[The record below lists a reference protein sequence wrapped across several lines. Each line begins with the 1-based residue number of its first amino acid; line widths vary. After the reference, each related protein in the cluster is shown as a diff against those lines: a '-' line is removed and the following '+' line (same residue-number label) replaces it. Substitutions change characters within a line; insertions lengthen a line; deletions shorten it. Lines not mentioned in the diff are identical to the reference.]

1 MEKNKLLVIVGPTGV
16 GKTALSIELSKKFAG
31 EVISGDSL
39 QVYRKLN
46 IGTAKI
52 TEKEKEGI
60 PHFLIDVKEPTET
73 YSAFEFKKEA
83 EDKIEEITSRNKLPM
98 IVGGTGMYIQSLLF
112 DFQLGAEEKAE
123 LANKRR
129 LFWENFANENGKE
142 ELWSHLESLD
152 PKAAKNIHSNN
163 EKRVI
168 RAIEVF
174 EKTGVSILDQ
184 EGIDLKDLSNSPFDV
199 KLIGLETN
207 RELLYERIN
216 YRVDLMMEQGLLK
229 EAEYVFS
236 LGDTQG
242 SQGIGYKE
250 FFPYFRGD
258 MPLETCVEKVKQ
270 NSRKYAK
277 RQLTWFK
284 NRMDVEWFDLV
295 QEPSVIEEIETSV
308 REWLTE

>member
-152 PKAAKNIHSNN
+152 PKAAKNIHPNN